1 MEQNIKQLAQTD
13 SAKQIAERLNE
24 RLHMHAGNLGIHI
37 TPALEEGLKTFI
49 IEVASEEIEE
59 SEYDI
64 SYNGLTADVL
74 ELLAMA
80 ADRIVKDIRSGTF

>member
-24 RLHMHAGNLGIHI
+24 RLHMHTGALGISV
-37 TPALEEGLKTFI
+37 TPALEDGLKTFI

-74 ELLAMA
+74 ELLATA
-80 ADRIVKDIRSGTF
+80 AGMIVKDIRSGTF

>member
-13 SAKQIAERLNE
+13 SAKQIAERLNK
-24 RLHMHAGNLGIHI
+24 RLHMHAGDLGIGV

-74 ELLAMA
+74 ELLVTA
-80 ADRIVKDIRSGTF
+80 ADRIVKDIRSGAF